1 MGGYNQ
7 YNSLNN
13 RNAYSAYTPFS
24 AYSAYNPYSAYSA
37 YTPYSMHNTQFYGKV
52 PKTAYNMRFKREA
65 EAEPEAEPEAEA
77 EAEADAAIMSPYSAY
92 RPYSMQNNRFY
103 PPCQNTN
110 SFYGRNSFGG
120 FGGYNQQRFG
130 AYNQQRVY
138 GNINGYNYGYGYN
151 RYNQQQRP
159 SSYYGY
165 QG

>member
-1 MGGYNQ
+1 M
-7 YNSLNN
+7 SP
-13 RNAYSAYTPFS
+13 YSAYTPS
-24 AYSAYNPYSAYSA
+24 SAYSA
-37 YTPYSMHNTQFYGKV
+37 YTPYSSMTHKTRFFGAV

-77 EAEADAAIMSPYSAY
+77 EADAAIMSPYSAY

-103 PPCQNTN
+103 TPYQNTN

-120 FGGYNQQRFG
+120 FGG
-130 AYNQQRVY
+130 YNQQRVY

-159 SSYYGY
+159 SSYYG
-165 QG
+165 

>member
-1 MGGYNQ
+1 M
-7 YNSLNN
+7 SP
-13 RNAYSAYTPFS
+13 YSAYTPS
-24 AYSAYNPYSAYSA
+24 SAYSA
-37 YTPYSMHNTQFYGKV
+37 YTPYSSMTHKTRFFGDV

-65 EAEPEAEPEAEA
+65 EAEPKAEPEA

-92 RPYSMQNNRFY
+92 HPYSMQNNRFY
-103 PPCQNTN
+103 TPYQNTN

-120 FGGYNQQRFG
+120 FGGYNQQRFAG
-130 AYNQQRVY
+130 YNQQRVY